1 MKYGIVCT
9 SHTSNLGDDIQSLAA
24 VHLLRKNGI
33 TDYVCV
39 EREELDSYSGEPVAL
54 ITNGWFLHNFQNF
67 PPSNKIKP
75 LFIGFY
81 CHHPRL
87 IEKHQKYFK
96 KHEPIGCRSAS
107 TVWACQEHG
116 IEAYLSGCLTMGFD
130 EVSHT
135 SNGLRARRRALE
147 VKHKKTPP
155 AREGFYRTIPT
166 PNYTQKS
173 HRGLMA
179 VKEPSVCVVD
189 PDFGGKWLKWS
200 RALEGHAK
208 TLGEN
213 LMYFTHEK
221 SGIVGLP
228 HAERLDIAQ
237 SFLHMYG
244 GASLVVTSRLHCV
257 LPCRALNTPAK
268 FIHPNIYHDP
278 RFKGLQTVLCGRTP
292 DANWNDILSRV
303 DIGKKKISLDKSF
316 RELLDR
322 A

>member
-107 TVWACQEHG
+107 TVWACQKYG
-116 IEAYLSGCLTMGFD
+116 IEAYLSSCLTLGFD
-130 EVSHT
+130 EV
-135 SNGLRARRRALE
+135 
-147 VKHKKTPP
+147 PC
-155 AREGFYRTIPT
+155 
-166 PNYTQKS
+166 
-173 HRGLMA
+173 
-179 VKEPSVCVVD
+179 KEAHVCVVD
-189 PDFGGKWLKWS
+189 ANYGTEFSKFCDAFNGY
-200 RALEGHAK
+200 AK
-208 TLGEN
+208 TTGISVL
-213 LMYFTHEK
+213 YTSHHRD
-221 SGIVGLP
+221 IVGVP
-228 HAERLDIAQ
+228 YEERLDMAQ
-237 SFLHMYG
+237 SVLHLYG
-244 GASLVVTSRLHCV
+244 RSSLVITGRLHCM
-257 LPCRALNTPAK
+257 LPCRALGTSVK
-268 FIHPNIYHDP
+268 FVHPDLYYDP
-278 RFKGLQTVLCGRTP
+278 RFKGLEDIIGGNTP
-292 DANWNDILSRV
+292 DDNWKELIKNI
-303 DIGKKKISLDKSF
+303 KKPDPDHFYSIDETIREIVENKKVSLEKSF